1 MLRTLLI
8 AVVAILHVVVL
19 IDCVQRHPTY
29 FAGSIPR
36 AVWIGVILLIPVAGP
51 LAYMI
56 TMIGKPGP
64 A

>member
-1 MLRTLLI
+1 
-8 AVVAILHVVVL
+8 VVL